1 MSSVPSQ
8 PSAAR
13 GRPARASRAPDS
25 DLGLTRRAAQPT
37 KPGQSQRHLAARFHA
52 CLRDVPLSVAFNTA
66 ALAAGQWLPWTSP
79 LLRWTWT
86 LGLGG
91 VLLLNLLLWWH
102 WGRPA
107 TPRRMPLRA
116 ASALASGQLLVGL
129 LYGAAATHMLPLL
142 DATNRMLLVGLLAAF
157 WAGGAWLQAPLA
169 RAALGWVLG
178 LGLSLQVGL
187 LVGPAASMPG
197 AQALSG
203 LGAVYTAFLGAMVG
217 VASRQLRA
225 RLVQAD
231 QIDGQLDTLDLLLRD
246 FEANASDW
254 LWELDTEGRLVHASV
269 HLSRATAQPPALLL
283 GQPFVDVLH
292 QLSPQLQPQGQ
303 PPNEL
308 APALLQLT
316 RHLAQPK
323 PFAGQLVPWLLDGGP
338 RWWSLKAQPLYD
350 EEDEWAGWRG
360 VASDVTA
367 VHLREAELHRLAH
380 HDSLT
385 GLANRHQLMQ
395 SLRQWLPRK
404 PCALL
409 LLDLDNFKTVNDSLG
424 HTAGDEL
431 LRRATEALRPQVPP
445 GALLARLGGD
455 EFALLLPDA
464 PYPSSVPNVTAL
476 AERLREALAL
486 PLMVQGQQIDLR
498 VSLGL
503 AFAPHDADEADG
515 LLRCADLAMYAA
527 KTAGRDRLHR
537 FQPALAREAERRLV
551 LAAELLGALQ
561 RHELQT
567 VYQPKFKLDGGE
579 LVGFEALVRWQHP
592 VHGTVAP
599 SLFVPLAEETG
610 MVMALGE
617 HVLRQTCMEAA
628 HWPAPLSLAVNV
640 SAKQL
645 EAGNLHLL
653 VQRCLADSGLPPERL
668 ELELTES
675 AFLHHNDRVLEQLM
689 HLRRMGV
696 RLALDDFGTGYS
708 SLAYLQQLPLTNLK
722 IDRSFVI
729 ALSAKLPDRK
739 AVAIVQAV
747 IALAQ
752 GIGATTTAEGL
763 DTPQQIERLRAM
775 GCELGQG
782 YGLCRPIPADQARS
796 LMAGGPFATVA
807 MSNPGA
813 VISRLALQATDAD

>member
-1 MSSVPSQ
+1 MNSVPSQ

-13 GRPARASRAPDS
+13 GRPARSSKPPDS
-25 DLGLTRRAAQPT
+25 DLGPARRAASQA

-66 ALAAGQWLPWTSP
+66 ALVAGQWLPWTSP
-79 LLRWTWT
+79 LLRWAWT

-107 TPRRMPLRA
+107 APRRVPLQA
-116 ASALASGQLLVGL
+116 ASALALGQVAVGL
-129 LYGAAATHMLPLL
+129 LYGAAATHLVPLM
-142 DATNRMLLVGLLAAF
+142 DATGRMLLVGLLAAF

-178 LGLSLQVGL
+178 LGLSLQIGL
-187 LVGPAASMPG
+187 LFGPAAQMPG

-203 LGAVYTAFLGAMVG
+203 LCAVYTAFLAAMVG

-254 LWELDTEGRLVHASV
+254 LWELDTDGRLLHASV
-269 HLSRATAQPPALLL
+269 HLSRATAQAPATLL
-283 GQPFVDVLH
+283 GQSFVDVLH
-292 QLSPQLQPQGQ
+292 ALSPQVS
-303 PPNEL
+303 PNDAL
-308 APALLQLT
+308 APALAQLS
-316 RHLAQPK
+316 RQLGQAK
-323 PFAGQLVPWLLDGGP
+323 PFTGLLVPWAADGAP
-338 RWWSLKAQPLYD
+338 RWWSLKAQPLFD
-350 EEDEWAGWRG
+350 EDGEWAGWRG

-367 VHLREAELHRLAH
+367 VHQREAELHRLAH

-404 PCALL
+404 ACALL

-431 LRRATEALRPQVPP
+431 LLRATEALRPQVPP

-537 FQPALAREAERRLV
+537 FQPALAREAERRLM

-567 VYQPKFKLDGGE
+567 VYQPKFKLAGGE

-617 HVLRQTCMEAA
+617 HVLRQTCLEAA

-645 EAGNLHLL
+645 EAGNLHLV

-675 AFLHHNDRVLEQLM
+675 AFLHHNDRVLEQLLN
-689 HLRRMGV
+689 LRRMGV
-696 RLALDDFGTGYS
+696 RLALDDFGTGFS

-729 ALSAKLPDRK
+729 ALSAEQPDRK

-763 DTPQQIERLRAM
+763 DTPQQIERLRTM

-782 YGLCRPIPADQARS
+782 YGLCRPIPAGQARS
-796 LMAGGPFATVA
+796 LMVGGPFATVA

-813 VISRLALQATDAD
+813 VINRLALGTPETP